1 MRYYR
6 APVRAPNLPKP
17 HTMTLQELFDLI
29 GNNPNYVIFYF
40 SLLPFAALLGTFLDG
55 DRGHTSPWKYIY
67 SFIIYLVSI
76 PGLFALTL
84 NVYLFLF
91 EKRSVMEMDLILQ
104 VLPIVSMILTLL
116 VIRNNMDMRHIP
128 GFDKL
133 SGLLMLI
140 TAVLGLMWIV
150 DRTRLIAFIQ
160 LRFEFVILIF
170 VALLLMMRFG
180 FKRAFGT

>member
-1 MRYYR
+1 
-6 APVRAPNLPKP
+6 
-17 HTMTLQELFDLI
+17 MTLQELFDLI

-67 SFIIYLVSI
+67 SFIIYLVAI

-104 VLPIVSMILTLL
+104 VLPIISMILTLL
-116 VIRNNMDMRHIP
+116 VIRNNMEMRYIP
-128 GFDKL
+128 GFNKL

-180 FKRAFGT
+180 FKRAFGA